1 MTSYTFVT
9 NTLHVCIVVLNSL
22 GFFFVV
28 FGAATTVLPFFKKPP
43 LQTRREV
50 SHVKMLWDFSIKSSS
65 IS

>member
-28 FGAATTVLPFFKKPP
+28 FGAATTVLPFFKKPSIAD
-43 LQTRREV
+43 QKR
-50 SHVKMLWDFSIKSSS
+50 SFSCEDALGFFNKIK
-65 IS
+65 